1 MPHGLGTPQTQP
13 HVTCIFCQRDG
24 NGVNVSQFHYADA
37 VGVFE
42 DTPAEVL
49 QLVSALGIAST
60 LRWARM
66 AVLPGDFDDDTL
78 RSEEKVDPCDM
89 SVALAL
95 DCLRERSVDSGLS
108 ANCQES
114 PFEWRVTST
123 VENKVLNEATPPTAA
138 TAQRFEASRD
148 CMRCRQSFAD
158 RTVDR
163 SLDSFFRTPCQCQI
177 QDGASRRGAANS
189 VDTYLVDQRNLV
201 GRVHAEG

>member
-1 MPHGLGTPQTQP
+1 MSANFITQTLFERP
-13 HVTCIFCQRDG
+13 DDHVG
-24 NGVNVSQFHYADA
+24 GVHDVR

-49 QLVSALGIAST
+49 QFVSALGIALT
-60 LRWARM
+60 LRRARM

-78 RSEEKVDPCDM
+78 AREEKVDPCDM
-89 SVALAL
+89 SIALAV
-95 DCLRERSVDSGLS
+95 DCLRERTVDSGLS
-108 ANCQES
+108 ADCQES
-114 PFEWRVTST
+114 PFERRVTST

-158 RTVDR
+158 RAVDR
-163 SLDSFFRTPCQCQI
+163 RLDPFFRTPCQRQI
-177 QDGASRRGAANS
+177 QDGPSRRGAANS
-189 VDTYLVDQRNLV
+189 VDIHLVDQRNLA